1 MQTTE
6 NMNIFQDI
14 TNSRLINSDHVFEK
28 NNLITKSKSKK
39 QKLGFKKK
47 RNNNKE
53 NVMNK
58 R

>member
-14 TNSRLINSDHVFEK
+14 TNSGLINSNHVFES
-28 NNLITKSKSKK
+28 NNPSIKSKYKK